1 MEDFIQLVIAG
12 VAMGSIYAII
22 ALSFVL
28 TYNAGQALN
37 FAIGELI
44 MLGAF
49 IDVTFVNV
57 LGWNPWVSVIVTG
70 VIMVIVGFVFERGI
84 FHPIKNSNVLYFAIA
99 SSALSIVLK
108 NGALV
113 VWGADPRGM
122 KEALPKETYDIFGVT
137 ISSQLLFISA
147 ITVVLLI
154 AFYLLFFKTRLGRKM
169 RATAQISSMAQM
181 LGVNTDMILGGTFAV
196 ATLMAG
202 LAGWLLGPVVFVYP
216 TMGGAFMTKAFI
228 AVVIGGFGSL
238 PGAVVGGLFFGLTEV
253 FVATYLSST
262 YKDVISFVILLILL
276 LVAPRGI
283 FGEAIAEKV

>member
-1 MEDFIQLVIAG
+1 MEDFVKLVVAG
-12 VAMGSIYAII
+12 IAMGSIYAII

-28 TYNAGQALN
+28 TYNAGGALN
-37 FAIGELI
+37 FAIGEL
-44 MLGAF
+44 MMVAAF
-49 IDVTFVNV
+49 LDVTFINI
-57 LGWNPWVSVIVTG
+57 LGWNPWLSVLVTG
-70 VIMVIVGFVFERGI
+70 IIMIAIGFLFERGV
-84 FHPIKNSNVLYFAIA
+84 FHPVKDVNVLYFAIA

-113 VWGADPRGM
+113 IWGADPRGM
-122 KEALPKETYDIFGVT
+122 EQALPRETYNIFGTT
-137 ISSQLLFISA
+137 ISSQLLFISG
-147 ITVVLLI
+147 ITVFMLV
-154 AFYLLFFKTRLGRKM
+154 AFYILFFKTRLGRKM
-169 RATAQISSMAQM
+169 RATAQISSMAQL
-181 LGVNTDMILGGTFAV
+181 LGVNTNLILGGTFAL
-196 ATLMAG
+196 ATFFAG
-202 LAGWLLGPVVFVYP
+202 IAGWLLGPVIFVYP

-262 YKDVISFVILLILL
+262 YKDVISFGILLILL

>member
-1 MEDFIQLVIAG
+1 MEDFLQLLIAG
-12 VAMGSIYAII
+12 IAMGAIYAVI

-37 FAIGELI
+37 FAIGELMMI
-44 MLGAF
+44 GAF
-49 IDVTFVNV
+49 IDVTLVNV
-57 LGWNPWVSVIVTG
+57 LGWNPWLSVLITG
-70 VIMVIVGFVFERGI
+70 GIMVVIGFIFEKGV

-99 SSALSIVLK
+99 SSALSILLK

-113 VWGADPRGM
+113 IWGADPRGM
-122 KEALPKETYDIFGVT
+122 KEALPQETYEMLGITV
-137 ISSQLLFISA
+137 SSQLLFICA
-147 ITVVLLI
+147 ITVFMLV

-169 RATAQISSMAQM
+169 RATAQIPHMAQL
-181 LGVNTDMILGGTFAV
+181 LGVNTDLILGGTFAL
-196 ATLMAG
+196 ATVLAG
-202 LAGWLLGPVVFVYP
+202 LAGWLLGPVIFVYP

-262 YKDVISFVILLILL
+262 YKDVISFAILLLLL

-283 FGEAIAEKV
+283 FGEAVAEKV